1 MTTLNLAID
10 NIEVIAVETSRTIYR
25 VSTMSVFHFTLY
37 MKNGDVFKF
46 NSLSAG
52 IKLMGTSTLNG
63 KRVAVKSTLDKCGWY
78 KDFNSVLIRNDKLS
92 DKLHEC
98 YFVEQD
104 SKMKLVEDTVCE
116 FKTTVSTLV
125 TFEEALYKGLQ
136 GYKYD
141 NFNISSL
148 ESWLKATWANLR
160 TDLEGEDKT
169 KAKDIIIHIRNS
181 MVKFNEDNPQ
191 FRGSIKKGIVLY
203 SFYQVSNLYG
213 KKYKELNIE
222 RKATY
227 SYGLFL
233 ARLFG
238 YLNFRTKQ
246 KFDAIEFREM
256 IVDFVHRE
264 NSFIQAENDDKLKQE
279 IKSLYKAFI
288 SNTVVSN
295 TVYKGNAINVLKS
308 LTAHAAP

>member
-1 MTTLNLAID
+1 MTTLNLNVANIATITTQSSLTIHKASSLNKID
-10 NIEVIAVETSRTIYR
+10 YTVYL
-25 VSTMSVFHFTLY
+25 M
-37 MKNGDVFKF
+37 NGDVVEF
-46 NSLSAG
+46 SYLSAG
-52 IKLMGTSTLNG
+52 IKLLGISKLNG
-63 KRVAVKSTLDKCGWY
+63 KRVAVKEAVQSSDW
-78 KDFNSVLIRNDKLS
+78 FNAFNGALIRNDDLSTKL
-92 DKLHEC
+92 LNATLYNNGE
-98 YFVEQD
+98 
-104 SKMKLVEDTVCE
+104 KLVLLKEESCE
-116 FKTTVSTLV
+116 FKATVSTLV

-141 NFNISSL
+141 NFNIASL

-181 MVKFNEDNPQ
+181 MVKFNEDYPQ
-191 FRGSIKKGIVLY
+191 FRGSIKKGIVLN

-213 KKYKELNIE
+213 NKYKELNIE

>member
-37 MKNGDVFKF
+37 MKNGDVVKF

-63 KRVAVKSTLDKCGWY
+63 KRVAVKSALDKCGWY
-78 KDFNSVLIRNDKLS
+78 KDFNAVLIRNDKLS

-98 YFVEQD
+98 YFVKQD
-104 SKMKLVEDTVCE
+104 GKMKLVEETLCE
-116 FKTTVSTLV
+116 FKTTASTLV

-141 NFNISSL
+141 NFNIASL
-148 ESWLKATWANLR
+148 ESWLKAIWANLR
-160 TDLEGEDKT
+160 TDLEGEDKA

-181 MVKFNEDNPQ
+181 MVKFNEDYPQ
-191 FRGSIKKGIVLY
+191 FRGSIKKGIVLN

-213 KKYKELNIE
+213 NKYKELNIE

-264 NSFIQAENDDKLKQE
+264 NPFIQAENDDNLKQE

-295 TVYKGNAINVLKS
+295 TVYKGNAINVLNS

>member
-37 MKNGDVFKF
+37 MKNGDVVKF

-63 KRVAVKSTLDKCGWY
+63 KRVAVKSALDKCGWY
-78 KDFNSVLIRNDKLS
+78 KDFNAVLIRNDKLS

-98 YFVEQD
+98 YFVKQD
-104 SKMKLVEDTVCE
+104 GKMKLVEETLCE
-116 FKTTVSTLV
+116 FKATASTLV

-141 NFNISSL
+141 NFNIASL
-148 ESWLKATWANLR
+148 ESWLKAIWANLR
-160 TDLEGEDKT
+160 TDLEGEDKA

-181 MVKFNEDNPQ
+181 MVKFNEDYPQ
-191 FRGSIKKGIVLY
+191 FRGSIKKGIVLN

-213 KKYKELNIE
+213 NKYKELNIE

-264 NSFIQAENDDKLKQE
+264 NPFIQAENNDNLKQE

-288 SNTVVSN
+288 SNTVVSS

>member
-1 MTTLNLAID
+1 MTTLNLNVANIATITTQSSLTIHKASSLNKID
-10 NIEVIAVETSRTIYR
+10 YTVYL
-25 VSTMSVFHFTLY
+25 M
-37 MKNGDVFKF
+37 NGDVVEF
-46 NSLSAG
+46 SYLSAG
-52 IKLMGTSTLNG
+52 IKLLGISKLNS
-63 KRVAVKSTLDKCGWY
+63 KRVAVKEAVQSSDW
-78 KDFNSVLIRNDKLS
+78 FNAFNGALIRNDDLSTKL
-92 DKLHEC
+92 LNATLYNNGE
-98 YFVEQD
+98 
-104 SKMKLVEDTVCE
+104 KLVLLKEESCE
-116 FKTTVSTLV
+116 FKATASTLV
-125 TFEEALYKGLQ
+125 KFEEALYKGLQ

-141 NFNISSL
+141 NFNIASL

-181 MVKFNEDNPQ
+181 MVKFNEDYPQ
-191 FRGSIKKGIVLY
+191 FRGSIKKGIVLN

-213 KKYKELNIE
+213 NKYKELNIE

>member
-1 MTTLNLAID
+1 MTILNLNVA
-10 NIEVIAVETSRTIYR
+10 NIATITTESSLTIYKASSLNKIDYT
-25 VSTMSVFHFTLY
+25 VYLM
-37 MKNGDVFKF
+37 NGDVVEF
-46 NSLSAG
+46 SYLSAG
-52 IKLMGTSTLNG
+52 IKILGTPKLNG
-63 KRVAVKSTLDKCGWY
+63 KRVAVKEALQSSDWFKA
-78 KDFNSVLIRNDKLS
+78 FNGALTRNDALSTKL
-92 DKLHEC
+92 LNATLYNNGE
-98 YFVEQD
+98 
-104 SKMKLVEDTVCE
+104 KLVLLKEESCE
-116 FKTTVSTLV
+116 FKPTDTALV

-136 GYKYD
+136 GYKYS
-141 NFNISSL
+141 NFNIASL

-160 TDLEGEDKT
+160 TDLEGTDYNT
-169 KAKDIIIHIRNS
+169 AKDIIIHIRNS
-181 MVKFNEDNPQ
+181 MVKFNEDYPQ
-191 FRGSIKKGIVLY
+191 FRGSVKKGIILN
-203 SFYQVSNLYG
+203 SFYQVSSLYG
-213 KKYKELNIE
+213 NKYKELNIE

-233 ARLFG
+233 TRLFG

-256 IVDFVHRE
+256 IINFVHRE
-264 NSFIQAENDDKLKQE
+264 NSFIQAENDDNLKQE

>member
-10 NIEVIAVETSRTIYR
+10 NIEVIAVETHT
-25 VSTMSVFHFTLY
+25 
-37 MKNGDVFKF
+37 
-46 NSLSAG
+46 
-52 IKLMGTSTLNG
+52 
-63 KRVAVKSTLDKCGWY
+63 
-78 KDFNSVLIRNDKLS
+78 
-92 DKLHEC
+92 
-98 YFVEQD
+98 
-104 SKMKLVEDTVCE
+104 E
-116 FKTTVSTLV
+116 FKATASTLV

-141 NFNISSL
+141 NFNIASL

-160 TDLEGEDKT
+160 TDLEGEDKA

-181 MVKFNEDNPQ
+181 MVKFIEDYPQ
-191 FRGSIKKGIVLY
+191 FRGSIKKGIVLN

-213 KKYKELNIE
+213 NKYKELNIE

-246 KFDAIEFREM
+246 QYDAVEFREM
-256 IVDFVHRE
+256 IVNFVNRE
-264 NSFIQAENDDKLKQE
+264 SPFIKAENNDNLKQE

-288 SNTVVSN
+288 SNTVLDT

-308 LTAHAAP
+308 LTAHAAPLAPNIYQYESYRVRYAF